1 MPYSWREDA
10 GSRTARPIREPV
22 QVVRFSNL
30 EPLAPLA
37 GPWDRLAGEVPF
49 RSWAWLSAW
58 WRHYGNGCTQPL
70 PAVALCVLGVIDS
83 CGDLVGIAPWYIERT
98 ATRGRVLRALGSGEV
113 CSDYVSLLCR
123 PEHAA
128 SVAASLAEWLMA
140 AQSHDSAEPADWRGH
155 RWDLLELTAVDSHD
169 AAICSLCDALETH
182 DCAVYRRPGP
192 NCWRIDLPDSWEQYL
207 AMLSK
212 DHRKQVR
219 RAWDRLFRPG
229 RAVLR
234 TASSE
239 KELADGVTILSELHR
254 RRRNLLGQP
263 GCFASSRFA
272 AFHGEVMHAM
282 LETGRLGLHW
292 IELNGVAVAAEYQLL
307 GGDTVYAYQSGIAP
321 EALEDSP
328 GALAHAATIRKA
340 IEEGRRGFDFL
351 RGDEPYKAHWR
362 ARPHANLDIHVV
374 PPRTSAR
381 LRHEVWRSGRS
392 VGRWLKRGWKR
403 LSPSGAQTARGSC
416 QRRRARDRRMTGG

>member
-1 MPYSWREDA
+1 MPHSWREEA
-10 GSRTARPIREPV
+10 GSRTARPIRNPV

-37 GPWDRLAGEVPF
+37 AQWDRLAGGVPF

-58 WRHYGNGCTQPL
+58 WRHYGDGCTEQL
-70 PAVALCVLGVIDS
+70 PSGALYVLGVVDS
-83 CGDLVGIAPWYIERT
+83 SSNLVGIAPWYMERS
-98 ATRGRVLRALGSGEV
+98 ASRGRVLRALGSGEV
-113 CSDYVSLLCR
+113 CSDYLSLLCQ

-140 AQSHDSAEPADWRGH
+140 AQHAPQAEPAGLHCH
-155 RWDLLELTAVDSHD
+155 RWDLLELTAVDSDD
-169 AAICSLCDALETH
+169 AAICFLCDALEAH

-192 NCWRIDLPDSWEQYL
+192 NCWRIDLPDSWQQYL

-219 RAWDRLFRPG
+219 RVCDRLLGPG

-234 TASSE
+234 TVSSE
-239 KELADGVTILSELHR
+239 EELLNAMAILTELHQ

-263 GCFASSRFA
+263 GCFASDRFA
-272 AFHGEVMHAM
+272 AFHRHVMQAM
-282 LETGRLGLHW
+282 LGTGQLGLHW
-292 IELNGVAVAAEYQLL
+292 VELDGVAVAAEYQLV

-321 EALEDSP
+321 EALEYSP

-340 IEEGRRGFDFL
+340 IEDGRRGFDFL

-362 ARPHANLDIHVV
+362 ARPRPSLDIHVV

-381 LRHEVWRSGRS
+381 LRHEVWRSGHS

-403 LSPSGAQTARGSC
+403 VSRSGVQTVRGSG
-416 QRRRARDRRMTGG
+416 QHRGAHDSQ